1 MNTQLPPAVRHLCAR
16 YRTQADSTR
25 RSSHEMHDLRSL
37 SQRLLLSPEETL
49 DQVASGN
56 LLSLDS
62 RNGKHMFSSRTLDV
76 MRNRVVDFIAGEIV
90 EEMTARGASED
101 RICFALNR
109 AFQKQFD
116 LSRGR
121 GENIVEFAQTPAD
134 DDDDDGLYGAAKRA
148 AAIAGAGALGYG
160 AYKGYQYLKGQNNG
174 NGTALPGPSGGSGPQ
189 SGGGGPRTPR
199 DPNSS
204 AEGIDVGSGNGSH
217 PTAPSIS
224 RAITTASPTTPKLTA
239 GTGIIDP
246 LSQAVTN
253 GRKAIAKR
261 GSAIWQALRGIPL
274 E

>member
-1 MNTQLPPAVRHLCAR
+1 
-16 YRTQADSTR
+16 
-25 RSSHEMHDLRSL
+25 MHNLSSL
-37 SQRLLLSPEETL
+37 SQRILLSPQETL
-49 DQVASGN
+49 EQVAAGN

-62 RNGKHMFSSRTLDV
+62 RNGKHLFSSRSLDA
-76 MRNRVVDFIAGEIV
+76 MRSRVVDFITREIV
-90 EEMTARGASED
+90 QEMSARGADED
-101 RICFALNR
+101 RILFALSR
-109 AFQKQFD
+109 AFQKQHE
-116 LSRGR
+116 LSRR
-121 GENIVEFAQTPAD
+121 ADNIVEFARD
-134 DDDDDGLYGAAKRA
+134 DDDNQTARNAALLAGGAAA
-148 AAIAGAGALGYG
+148 GYG
-160 AYKGYQYLKGQNNG
+160 VAKYLRNRNGNNG
-174 NGTALPGPSGGSGPQ
+174 NALPPGSGSGQPQ
-189 SGGGGPRTPR
+189 LPGGPRTPR

-224 RAITTASPTTPKLTA
+224 RAITTASPTMPKLTA

>member
-1 MNTQLPPAVRHLCAR
+1 MNAQLPPAVRHLCAR

-62 RNGKHMFSSRTLDV
+62 RNGKHLFSSRILDT

-90 EEMTARGASED
+90 EEMSARGASED
-101 RICFALNR
+101 RICFALAR

-121 GENIVEFAQTPAD
+121 VENIVEFAQTPAD
-134 DDDDDGLYGAAKRA
+134 DDDDDGLYGAVKRA

-160 AYKGYQYLKGQNNG
+160 AYKGYQYLRNSG
-174 NGTALPGPSGGSGPQ
+174 NGAGPDNGITGASPQPQLPGP
-189 SGGGGPRTPR
+189 GGPKPF
-199 DPNSS
+199 DPNGS
-204 AEGIDVGSGNGSH
+204 AEGTNDGVERH
-217 PTAPSIS
+217 PGQRGASIS
-224 RAITTASPTTPKLTA
+224 TPITTASSTTRKTV
-239 GTGIIDP
+239 GGNVIDP
-246 LSQAVTN
+246 LADAVAS
-253 GRKAIAKR
+253 GRRAIAKR
-261 GSAIWQALRGIPL
+261 GSAIWQALRGIPI